1 MEQEIKQLLEAQ
13 GRAFDEFKS
22 ANDARIKAIEEKGFA
37 PADTVAKV
45 ETINAELTKLSKE
58 IAEVA
63 KKANRPAAGAETG
76 SETPEQTE
84 HKQAFRSFLRK
95 GNDNGLSEVERKAMG
110 RGSDVDGGYLVIPE
124 LASEIDR
131 VAQTVSAMRG
141 LADVRTIGSS
151 SFKFRVKTRGVGA
164 NWIGESEASGE
175 TQEPQYAM
183 LEITA
188 EEIEAEPWVYNDTLE
203 DADINLEADLADE
216 AGIAFGEAEGLAFIT
231 GNGVKKPRGIL
242 GYTNVANAS
251 YAWGKVGYIASGAS
265 GAFANT
271 NPADKIIDLLHALK
285 ATYRNGAN
293 LLMADTTLAEV
304 RKIKDGTGNFYL
316 FNPDPTGEFAGL
328 VLGKPVA
335 IDDNMP
341 TIGANTFSIA
351 YANFKRAYRIVDRR
365 GMALIRDNITTKGT
379 TKFNFR
385 KRVGGGIRNFEA
397 IKLMKFGT
405 S

>member
-1 MEQEIKQLLEAQ
+1 MEEQIKPLIEAQ
-13 GRAFDEFKS
+13 GRAFEEFKK

-37 PADTVAKV
+37 PADLVGKV
-45 ETINAELTKLSKE
+45 ETINGELTKLGKE
-58 IAEVA
+58 LAEVA
-63 KKANRPAAGAETG
+63 KKTNRPGAGAGEG
-76 SETPEQTE
+76 NETPEQTE
-84 HKQAFRSFLRK
+84 HKQAFRTFLRK
-95 GNDNGLSEVERKAMG
+95 GIDNDLSSLERKAMG
-110 RGSDVDGGYLVIPE
+110 RGSDVDGGYLVLPE
-124 LASEIDR
+124 MVSEIDR
-131 VAQTVSAMRG
+131 IAMTVSSMRG
-141 LADVRTIGSS
+141 LADVRTIGSNS
-151 SFKFRVKTRGVGA
+151 LRFRVKTRGVGA
-164 NWIGESEASGE
+164 NWIGESEVSGE
-175 TQEPQYAM
+175 TQESQYAQ
-183 LEITA
+183 LEILA

-216 AGIAFGEAEGLAFIT
+216 AGISFGEAEGVAFIT

-242 GYTNVANAS
+242 GYTNVANSS

-304 RKIKDGTGNFYL
+304 RKLKDGSGNYYL
-316 FNPDPTGEFAGL
+316 FNPDPTGDFAGL
-328 VLGKPVA
+328 VLGKPVV

-341 TIGANTFSIA
+341 AIGANSYSIA
-351 YANFKRAYRIVDRR
+351 YANFKRAYRILDRR
-365 GMALIRDNITTKGT
+365 GIALIRDNITTKGT